1 LPEKSDRS
9 TVLQT
14 SVRFN
19 DSCIANL
26 ESSVQDPELREKLR
40 PASPWTLD
48 HFREETSE
56 PRLNDYE
63 QR

>member
-1 LPEKSDRS
+1 
-9 TVLQT
+9 
-14 SVRFN
+14 
-19 DSCIANL
+19 
-26 ESSVQDPELREKLR
+26 VQDPELREKLR